1 MIRIVVRWTTTGQ
14 PILTVM
20 APVIPES
27 SDAGEALSHRAED
40 AVHSH
45 GASRPSPAGDSVTA
59 PNTAKRMTVLQ
70 ATFIGVGSMVGAGIF
85 ALLGAAGAVAGS
97 AVWLSFLIAGSI
109 AGLQGYSFAKLGALY
124 PSGGGLLTYLSR
136 GFGEG
141 HIAGIGAWLFF
152 TAGSIVVAMI
162 ASSFGGYASSVV
174 AGGDPSWAKVLGVLL
189 ILVMT
194 ALNAVGSTAV
204 ARVQSI
210 LVTLVLAI
218 LVVFAAVTIVNFD
231 PMLLAPSSYPG
242 LREIIASVALTFF
255 AFLGFGVITFTAKDL
270 SNPARQ
276 LPLAI
281 YFALVIATTV
291 YVAVSIGV
299 FGTLTADQ
307 VVDYGAT
314 AIAEAAKPTLGQ
326 AGYIL
331 MVITALL
338 STTGAVN
345 AGLYPSIG
353 MTRNL
358 ASIGQFP
365 PVFGRSV
372 GRFPVGLLVMA
383 AFASVLV
390 VWFDL
395 TSIASIGSAVALIV
409 FSTVT
414 VGHLRLYRKTG
425 ANIVVLV
432 IALIATLGTLIIF
445 CTTTLVNEPATA
457 IALVVIV
464 ALAITVD
471 LLWKRIKKDREVSL
485 DTNQHDV

>member
-1 MIRIVVRWTTTGQ
+1 
-14 PILTVM
+14 M
-20 APVIPES
+20 AA
-27 SDAGEALSHRAED
+27 D
-40 AVHSH
+40 
-45 GASRPSPAGDSVTA
+45 TQ
-59 PNTAKRMTVLQ
+59 KRMTVLQ

-97 AVWLSFLIAGSI
+97 AVWLSFLIAGAI
-109 AGLQGYSFAKLGALY
+109 AGLQGYSFAKLGAEY
-124 PSGGGLLTYLSR
+124 PSGGGLLTYLSK

-174 AGGDPSWAKVLGVLL
+174 AGGDAGWAKALGVLL
-189 ILVMT
+189 IVVMSC
-194 ALNAVGSTAV
+194 LNAVGSTAV
-204 ARVQSI
+204 ARVQSL

-218 LVVFAAVTIVNFD
+218 LVIFAAVTIVNLD
-231 PMLLAPSSYPG
+231 PALLAPSDYPG
-242 LREIIASVALTFF
+242 VREIIASVALTFF

-270 SNPARQ
+270 PNPSRQ
-276 LPLAI
+276 LPRAI
-281 YFALVIATTV
+281 YFALAIATTV
-291 YVAVSIGV
+291 YVAVSLGV

-307 VVDYGAT
+307 VVEYGAT

-326 AGYIL
+326 AGYVL

-353 MTRNL
+353 MTRHL

-383 AFASVLV
+383 AFASILV
-390 VWFDL
+390 VGFDL
-395 TSIASIGSAVALIV
+395 TSIASIGSAVALLV
-409 FSTVT
+409 FSTVS
-414 VGHLRLYRKTG
+414 VGHFRLYKETG
-425 ANIVVLV
+425 ANVIVLA
-432 IALIATLGTLIIF
+432 IGLIATLGTLIVF

-457 IALVVIV
+457 IALVVII
-464 ALAITVD
+464 ALAVLVD
-471 LLWKRIKKDREVSL
+471 LLWKRMRTGRYAADPREQADS
-485 DTNQHDV
+485 

>member
-1 MIRIVVRWTTTGQ
+1 M
-14 PILTVM
+14 
-20 APVIPES
+20 
-27 SDAGEALSHRAED
+27 
-40 AVHSH
+40 
-45 GASRPSPAGDSVTA
+45 SV
-59 PNTAKRMTVLQ
+59 PNVANKRMTVLQ

-97 AVWLSFLIAGSI
+97 AVWLSFLIAGAI

-152 TAGSIVVAMI
+152 TAGSIVVGMI

-174 AGGDPSWAKVLGVLL
+174 AAGNPSWAKALGVLL
-189 ILVMT
+189 VLVMT
-194 ALNAVGSTAV
+194 GLNAIGSTAV
-204 ARVQSI
+204 ARVQSL

-218 LVVFAAVTIVNFD
+218 LVIFAAVTIVNLD
-231 PMLLAPSSYPG
+231 PALLAPSGYPG

-270 SNPARQ
+270 QNPARQ
-276 LPLAI
+276 LPRAI
-281 YFALVIATTV
+281 YFALSIATAV

-307 VVDYGAT
+307 VVEYGAT

-326 AGYIL
+326 AGYVL

-353 MTRNL
+353 MTRDL

-365 PVFGRSV
+365 PVLGRSV

-390 VWFDL
+390 VGFDL
-395 TSIASIGSAVALIV
+395 TSIASIGSAVALLV

-414 VGHLRLYRKTG
+414 VGHFRLYRDTG
-425 ANIVVLV
+425 ASIVVLV

-445 CTTTLVNEPATA
+445 CTTTLVNEPTTA

-464 ALAITVD
+464 VLAVAID
-471 LLWKRIKKDREVSL
+471 LLWKRTRRLRRAANE
-485 DTNQHDV
+485 TERHDG

>member
-1 MIRIVVRWTTTGQ
+1 MV
-14 PILTVM
+14 
-20 APVIPES
+20 APDVE
-27 SDAGEALSHRAED
+27 
-40 AVHSH
+40 
-45 GASRPSPAGDSVTA
+45 
-59 PNTAKRMTVLQ
+59 KRMTVLQ

-97 AVWLSFLIAGSI
+97 AVWLSFLIAGAI
-109 AGLQGYSFAKLGALY
+109 AGLQGYSFAKLGARY
-124 PSGGGLLTYLSR
+124 PTGGGLLEYLSR
-136 GFGEG
+136 GFGQG

-162 ASSFGGYASSVV
+162 AASFGGYASSVV
-174 AGGDPSWAKVLGVLL
+174 AGGDEFWAKVLGVLL
-189 ILVMT
+189 VLAMT

-204 ARVQSI
+204 ARVQSV
-210 LVTLVLAI
+210 LVTIVLCI
-218 LVVFAAVTIVNFD
+218 LTLFAAVTIANWN
-231 PMLLAPSSYPG
+231 PALLAPSGYPG
-242 LREIIASVALTFF
+242 VREIIASVALTFF

-270 SNPARQ
+270 PNPSRQ
-276 LPLAI
+276 LPRAI
-281 YFALVIATTV
+281 YLALAIATTV
-291 YVAVSIGV
+291 YVAVSLGV

-307 VVDYGAT
+307 VVEYGAT

-326 AGYIL
+326 AGYVL

-353 MTRNL
+353 MTRQL

-383 AFASVLV
+383 GLAIVLV
-390 VWFDL
+390 SAFDL
-395 TSIASIGSAVALIV
+395 TSIASIGSAVALLV

-414 VGHLRLYRKTG
+414 VGHFRLFRETG
-425 ANIVVLV
+425 ANIVILV
-432 IALIATLGTLIIF
+432 IALVATLGTLIVF

-457 IALVVIV
+457 LALLAVV
-464 ALAITVD
+464 ALSVIIDFA
-471 LLWKRIKKDREVSL
+471 WKGAAARKRA
-485 DTNQHDV
+485 